1 MANINLLP
9 WREELRQEKKKE
21 FLTLLAG
28 VGILGL
34 LVAFV
39 WVQSVDNAI
48 SAQKARN
55 NMLKSE
61 IKILEKQVQEIKE
74 LKKKRKALLDRMG
87 VIQDLEGKRS
97 IIVHYF
103 DEFTKA
109 VPDGVFIER
118 MTRKG
123 GTISV
128 SGISESNNRV
138 STFMRRLVDSDWFSS
153 PNPISVT
160 GSRDRDNTEMNFKL
174 EFKAVLPKGPEGQ
187 DG

>member
-1 MANINLLP
+1 MARINLLP

-28 VGILGL
+28 VGVLGL

-39 WVQSVDNAI
+39 WVQSVDSAI
-48 SAQKARN
+48 EAQKARN

-61 IKILEKQVQEIKE
+61 IKVLEKQVQEIKE
-74 LKKKRKALLDRMG
+74 LKKKRKALLDRMS

-103 DEFTKA
+103 DEFTKS
-109 VPDGVFIER
+109 VPDGVFVEKI
-118 MTRKG
+118 TREG
-123 GTISV
+123 DLISV
-128 SGISESNNRV
+128 SGISESNSRV
-138 STFMRRLVDSDWFSS
+138 SAFMRRLVDSDWFSD
-153 PNPISVT
+153 PNPLSVT
-160 GSRDRDNTEMNFKL
+160 GSKDRNNPEMNFKL
-174 EFKAVLPKGPEGQ
+174 EFKAVLPEGPEGE